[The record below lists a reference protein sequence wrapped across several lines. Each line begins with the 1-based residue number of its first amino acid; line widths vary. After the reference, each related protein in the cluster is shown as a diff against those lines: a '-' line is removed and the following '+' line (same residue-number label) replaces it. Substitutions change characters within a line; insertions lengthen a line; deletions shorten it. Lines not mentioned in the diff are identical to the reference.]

1 MASQKATGNQLISG
15 EISVNTILGLHVNE
29 RKKRMGYHVMLVRL
43 ARTITEQEGDRTDR
57 VYWYAGSCEY
67 IDFSH

>member
-15 EISVNTILGLHVNE
+15 EISVNTILDLHVNE
-29 RKKRMGYHVMLVRL
+29 RKKKNGIPCH
-43 ARTITEQEGDRTDR
+43 AQEGDRTDH
-57 VYWYAGSCEY
+57 VYWYTGSCEY